1 MLRENLVDQDGSN
14 RVDLLMRLEVQEF
27 VWDRPPHA
35 GGLVGLAGIGGD
47 EVLEQRVS
55 RLRDILVRDGDEM
68 PEPVTLI
75 KTTIILPASRF
86 RLPDSTRDA
95 T

>member
-1 MLRENLVDQDGSN
+1 M
-14 RVDLLMRLEVQEF
+14 
-27 VWDRPPHA
+27 
-35 GGLVGLAGIGGD
+35 
-47 EVLEQRVS
+47 LEQRVS

-86 RLPDSTRDA
+86 RLPVSTRDA